1 MAVYPNLL
9 TTNAGMD
16 LISRSNATGKGI
28 NYTHVALGDGELG
41 TNNIMNMTNLIS
53 PKMTKLEITSKIN
66 HGNGHYE
73 IEAQVD
79 NSSLNTGFWAREM
92 GVFAKCEGDSDRA
105 IVLFAYTNGGNYV
118 PYVNDKTRP
127 DIQLCQ
133 VDMVVG
139 NATNLDA
146 IIDPKTYVTNA
157 RLTSVLNAHNTATN
171 AHDNLFTQYLKK
183 SGGTM
188 TGDLKVLNKVL
199 TDNSQNAASTKFVR
213 DLLNSFMTKGQVNFD
228 GFKNAMSSAVEYD
241 YSDPNRWWRKEPDG
255 LIIQGINVS
264 INYAE
269 MEVKYPIVLKQYL
282 GSLILSHD
290 YFDPQSAKSIE
301 RLSKFSSGKMP
312 NQLNSIG
319 FRKVNVKDSTPYVNG
334 GASIII
340 FGF

>member
-28 NYTHVALGDGELG
+28 NYTHVDLGDGELG

-199 TDNSQNAASTKFVR
+199 TDNSLSAASTKFVQ
-213 DLLNSFMTKGQVNFD
+213 DLLSSFMKKGQVNFNN
-228 GFKNAMSSAVEYD
+228 FKNSVANTFE
-241 YSDPNRWWRKEPDG
+241 SDFSNPNTWWCKFPNE

-264 INYAE
+264 IGYAE
-269 MEVKYPIVLKQYL
+269 MEVRYPITLNKYL

-290 YFDPQSAKSIE
+290 YFDGKSAKTIE
-301 RLSKFSSGKMP
+301 RLTKFSSGRIP
-312 NQLNSIG
+312 NELTQIG
-319 FRKVNVKDSTPYVNG
+319 FRKVNIKDSTPYING
-334 GASIII
+334 GANIII

>member
-28 NYTHVALGDGELG
+28 NYTHVDLGDGELG

-199 TDNSQNAASTKFVR
+199 TDNSLSAASTKFVQ
-213 DLLNSFMTKGQVNFD
+213 DLLSSFMKKGQVNFNN
-228 GFKNAMSSAVEYD
+228 FKNSVANTFE
-241 YSDPNRWWRKEPDG
+241 SDFSNPNTWWWCKFPNE
-255 LIIQGINVS
+255 LIIQGGSNGGNADSSVTLPIKYNSHYKVLATGTADGQG
-264 INYAE
+264 YYTFLTA
-269 MEVKYPIVLKQYL
+269 VKTN
-282 GSLILSHD
+282 LSSFRLNTYSGAGQLMAHN
-290 YFDPQSAKSIE
+290 FDWI
-301 RLSKFSSGKMP
+301 
-312 NQLNSIG
+312 SIG
-319 FRKVNVKDSTPYVNG
+319 
-334 GASIII
+334 I
-340 FGF
+340 

>member
-199 TDNSQNAASTKFVR
+199 TDNSLSAASTKFVQ
-213 DLLNSFMTKGQVNFD
+213 DLLSSFMKKGQVNFNN
-228 GFKNAMSSAVEYD
+228 FKNSVANTFE
-241 YSDPNRWWRKEPDG
+241 SDFSNPNTWWCKFPNE
-255 LIIQGINVS
+255 LIIQGGLADENKLLTLPISYTKGFILFSNHTTGQGVTV
-264 INYAE
+264 E
-269 MEVKYPIVLKQYL
+269 MGVRPNNLQSCTIVT
-282 GSLILSHD
+282 
-290 YFDPQSAKSIE
+290 
-301 RLSKFSSGKMP
+301 
-312 NQLNSIG
+312 
-319 FRKVNVKDSTPYVNG
+319 STPTMDGRAYWCSLGV
-334 GASIII
+334 
-340 FGF
+340 

>member
-183 SGGTM
+183 SGGAM

-199 TDNSQNAASTKFVR
+199 TDNSQNAANTNFVQELIGTFLNANHINYQRFKAATAVTFESDFSNPNAWWCKF
-213 DLLNSFMTKGQVNFD
+213 
-228 GFKNAMSSAVEYD
+228 
-241 YSDPNRWWRKEPDG
+241 PNG
-255 LIIQGINVS
+255 LIIQGGFVTYTNTPNAQAINPPLKFKTYLWGG
-264 INYAE
+264 IHDIGITWATGGTYGAIDYNDG
-269 MEVKYPIVLKQYL
+269 VLSFRPLYNGNPQDAAKNGVNMRY
-282 GSLILSHD
+282 IL
-290 YFDPQSAKSIE
+290 FTLA
-301 RLSKFSSGKMP
+301 
-312 NQLNSIG
+312 
-319 FRKVNVKDSTPYVNG
+319 
-334 GASIII
+334 
-340 FGF
+340 